1 MTAPGAPHP
10 PALGGRYRLLGKVAD
25 GAMGEVWRAEDT
37 RLGRPVAV
45 KLSRPDPAPGDPSAG
60 AAADPTAFARF
71 RAEAHN
77 AAQLT
82 HPGICVVHDYG
93 EFADPGGGPRAYL
106 VMEYVDGEPL
116 STIIARYQRL
126 PVPYAL
132 DLIEQ
137 AARALHAAHRAGV
150 VHRDVK
156 PGNLLVRPDHTVK
169 VTDFGISRMHG
180 APGLTA
186 KGQVVGTPYYIAPE
200 QLTGQPAT
208 PASDVYALGV
218 VAYECLTGRR
228 PFEGRTSVETANLRL
243 VAAAPRLPDEV
254 PEPVRAAVH
263 RALARDP
270 AQRWP
275 DAGAFA
281 DAVALAR
288 GLLAPAADHGASPPP
303 HATQVLDR
311 PPVPAPARSWRRVA
325 LLTAVLLGAL
335 VAVTGTTFLVAGG
348 RRHDA
353 GPAGTP
359 TSGRTTGN
367 TGGTSVV
374 LDPGDYVGR
383 PVVAVKDQLS
393 ALGLR
398 VTTAS
403 DGERGKPGTVTSV
416 EPSGSVP
423 QGSEVTVHVV
433 PDKHGR
439 KKEKG
444 NS

>member
-1 MTAPGAPHP
+1 VTGPGAPNP
-10 PALGGRYRLLGKVAD
+10 PELGGRYRLLGKVAD
-25 GAMGEVWRAEDT
+25 GAMGEVWRATDT
-37 RLGRPVAV
+37 RLGRLVAV
-45 KLSRPDPAPGDPSAG
+45 KVSRADPVRGGP
-60 AAADPTAFARF
+60 AADPTAFARF

-77 AAQLT
+77 AAQLA

-93 EFADPGGGPRAYL
+93 EFTDLAGRPQAYL

-116 STIIARYQRL
+116 STLIARYHRL
-126 PVPYAL
+126 AVPYAL
-132 DLIEQ
+132 DLVEQ
-137 AARALHAAHRAGV
+137 AARALDAAHRAGV

-156 PGNLLVRPDHTVK
+156 PGNLLVRPDNTVK
-169 VTDFGISRMHG
+169 VTDFGISRMRG

-186 KGQVVGTPYYIAPE
+186 KGKVVGTPYYIAPE

-228 PFEGRTSVETANLRL
+228 PFEGRNSVETANLRL
-243 VAAAPRLPDEV
+243 VATPPRLPDDL

-270 AQRWP
+270 GQRWP
-275 DAGAFA
+275 SAGAFA

-288 GLLAPAADHGASPPP
+288 GLIAAPAGPYASPPP
-303 HATQVLDR
+303 QQATQLLD
-311 PPVPAPARSWRRVA
+311 PPVPQGRPWRRVA
-325 LLTAVLLGAL
+325 LLTAVLIGAI
-335 VAVTGTTFLVAGG
+335 VAVTGTTLLVGG
-348 RRHDA
+348 GHHHDP
-353 GPAGTP
+353 GPSGDP
-359 TSGRTTGN
+359 TSGRTGGN
-367 TGGTSVV
+367 SVV
-374 LDPGDYVGR
+374 LDPDDYVGR
-383 PVVAVKDQLS
+383 PVVTVEDQLS
-393 ALGLR
+393 GLGLR
-398 VTTAS
+398 VTRRG
-403 DGERGKPGTVTSV
+403 DGKHGKPGTVTSV

-433 PDKHGR
+433 PDTHGR